1 MRSDIFRILDVNL
14 NRATEG
20 LRVVEEVCRFVLED
34 ERLTLAVK
42 KLRSELFKIIRLS
55 EYQRGEYPSIRISE
69 KLIGAR
75 KVLGDVGREL
85 YPKSEGRRINIESVF
100 RANMKRTQEAVRCL
114 EEFSKMIKPKFG
126 RAFKAVRFQ
135 LYDLEKK
142 IAPRVSKAVKLDF
155 DLYVVTDPQ
164 RKHIEVIR
172 RAIASGVKIVQ
183 LRDKTISKREYGLLA
198 KRAASIVQTKAVLIL
213 NDYWDLVL
221 KVGADGVHLGQ
232 EDLAHLSINQVRR
245 RLGEDKIIGVSTHSF
260 RQAVRAERDGA
271 DYVSVGPI
279 YATPSKPQIKPVG
292 ISLLR
297 KVLRYVKIPVVAI
310 GGINE
315 SNIDRVTRAGCRRIA
330 VIRAVLGKANISKA
344 VKVLRNKLSGSGF
357 DNFINSR
364 QLAFN

>member
-34 ERLTLAVK
+34 GRLTLAVK

-155 DLYVVTDPQ
+155 DLYLVTDPQ
-164 RKHIEVIR
+164 FGHLKMLRQ
-172 RAIASGVKIVQ
+172 AIASGIKIVQ
-183 LRDKTISKREYGLLA
+183 FRDKIMSKKEYLCWA
-198 KRAASIVQTKAVLIL
+198 KKLAASAMKAGVTFML
-213 NDYWDLVL
+213 NDYWDLV
-221 KVGADGVHLGQ
+221 KVVGADGVHLGQ
-232 EDLAHLSINQVRR
+232 EDLASVSFRKVRKE
-245 RLGEDKIIGVSTHSF
+245 LGEEKIIGVSTHSLV
-260 RQAVRAERDGA
+260 QALRAEKLGA
-271 DYVSVGPI
+271 DYIAVGPVFP
-279 YATPSKPQIKPVG
+279 TPSKPQVKPVG
-292 ISLLR
+292 LGLLK
-297 KVLRYVKIPVVAI
+297 KVIKRIKIPVVAI
-310 GGINE
+310 GGINP
-315 SNIDRVTRAGCRRIA
+315 SNLDQIKRVGCQRVAAIRGIFELVRR
-330 VIRAVLGKANISKA
+330 RKELE
-344 VKVLRNKLSGSGF
+344 
-357 DNFINSR
+357 
-364 QLAFN
+364 

>member
-155 DLYVVTDPQ
+155 DLYLITDPQ
-164 RKHIEVIR
+164 FGHLKMLRQ
-172 RAIASGVKIVQ
+172 AIASGIKIVQ
-183 LRDKTISKREYGLLA
+183 FRDKIMSKKEYLCWA
-198 KRAASIVQTKAVLIL
+198 KKLAASAMKAGVTFML
-213 NDYWDLVL
+213 NDYWDLV
-221 KVGADGVHLGQ
+221 KVVGADGVHLGQ
-232 EDLAHLSINQVRR
+232 EDLASISLRKVRKE
-245 RLGEDKIIGVSTHSF
+245 LGEEKIIGVSIHSLA
-260 RQAVRAERDGA
+260 QALHAEKLGA
-271 DYVSVGPI
+271 DYIAVGPVFP
-279 YATPSKPQIKPVG
+279 TPSKPQVKPVG
-292 ISLLR
+292 LGLLK
-297 KVLRYVKIPVVAI
+297 KVIKRIKIPVVAI
-310 GGINE
+310 GGINP
-315 SNIDRVTRAGCRRIA
+315 SNLDQIKRVGCQRVAAIRGIFELVRR
-330 VIRAVLGKANISKA
+330 RKELE
-344 VKVLRNKLSGSGF
+344 
-357 DNFINSR
+357 
-364 QLAFN
+364 

>member
-69 KLIGAR
+69 KLIEAR

-155 DLYVVTDPQ
+155 DLYLITDPQ
-164 RKHIEVIR
+164 FGHFKMLRQ
-172 RAIASGVKIVQ
+172 AIASGIKIVQ
-183 LRDKTISKREYGLLA
+183 FRDKIMSKKEYLCWA
-198 KRAASIVQTKAVLIL
+198 KKLAASAMKAGVTFML
-213 NDYWDLVL
+213 NDYWDLV
-221 KVGADGVHLGQ
+221 KVVGADGVHLGQ
-232 EDLAHLSINQVRR
+232 EDLASVSFRKVRKE
-245 RLGEDKIIGVSTHSF
+245 LGEEKIIGVSIHSLV
-260 RQAVRAERDGA
+260 QALRAEKLGA
-271 DYVSVGPI
+271 DYIAVGPVFP
-279 YATPSKPQIKPVG
+279 TPSKPQVKPVG
-292 ISLLR
+292 LGLLK
-297 KVLRYVKIPVVAI
+297 KVIKRIKIPVVAI
-310 GGINE
+310 GGINP
-315 SNIDRVTRAGCRRIA
+315 SNLDQIKRVGCQRVAAIRGIFELVRR
-330 VIRAVLGKANISKA
+330 RKELE
-344 VKVLRNKLSGSGF
+344 
-357 DNFINSR
+357 
-364 QLAFN
+364 